1 MINVTQTTLDT
12 INQSASISM
21 TPKCWLEYNMN
32 DLIDGVTVRGPN
44 GTDAKPEGDLE
55 VAKTASDGS
64 TYKPFT
70 KLFPIASIINPRRPQ
85 GSGIQYFILGDPSAS
100 KTITY
105 SADKAYTTRMYLPG
119 IKTAYKY
126 WVTPKASGTSLS
138 NCIISVNYPAAKT
151 AAINKVTIKF
161 ESSHGLPA
169 TWSIKATQ
177 ISGGE
182 LTIASNA
189 TVSIPSDGILNLY
202 YNGTSWTTTEF
213 ISPSSPINISK
224 LSLQINTVTVANGY
238 IGIIEMSGRYVKDI
252 SDNLVSFNITKNASD
267 EADGLLPVGNVTS
280 NYSDY
285 SFNFFDKSCFSYDK
299 TYAFDTTKTNFY
311 KDIIIRPF
319 FQIGSENIKQGIYFL
334 SEYSI
339 DEFGNVSAQA
349 LDGAKELQ
357 EIFPPDIVIQESSS
371 QSIVRRLLDS
381 VGFTNYN
388 FNKADPDTS
397 SIRPYYWYTDNAKTV
412 WQHIQDLCKDTQMIA
427 TFDENNILQF
437 YTREY
442 IFKNRTSDFKFR
454 YDNKGLNLSNII
466 AMNSSDVPSVKTVKI
481 SYTPR
486 LSSSYAGK
494 NADDL
499 YDAPVMILGAAALIN
514 SLPASATPE
523 PDLNGTGAAPLGVVT
538 LQPIVIDG
546 YATKLNAY
554 SGYLVINQE
563 IIEYDA
569 IKFHY
574 MPVDES
580 GLKYVW
586 ITSDSDISKFE
597 GLSKPNTF
605 APDSQY
611 RIKTRNAF
619 GVLPAPIAH
628 EVNTEK
634 LKLEWSGRILDTKS
648 GTSSLNNTKFTLDT
662 IPAKNNQ
669 WSENFSQDVPRS
681 MMTIFAPNT
690 VSAQSTDKDG
700 VVTTI
705 YTDNN
710 LLTMVS
716 PNTIEQDFTNGPVNN
731 YTNDQG
737 SFASKNFVIGT
748 SMYFPLLKTASGQDT
763 AEQRTK
769 GGIAFCLNEDN
780 TSGYFLCINTSQN
793 VTKDKNYRDITM
805 YKIVA
810 GKLVEMSDTQ
820 TNSGKSAITGI
831 SGGELY
837 RVDIKVNETIKN
849 GTERNLVFKIMFNN
863 TTFAIHDKTPLTITK
878 KIALCSYQGPV
889 SYDYIYVK
897 PISDSEYTQN
907 QSYNLYQG
915 YLGANSAIV
924 KYFSDFVFSG
934 KANVTDSPVWL
945 KEFGPVAREIRRI
958 QTRYY
963 YSPGT
968 PKYTQTILNPNVTVI
983 GESLD
988 SFSMDVFV
996 MNNSGAF
1003 TELADGADK
1012 RFIVV
1017 GNYVLPKDP
1026 FEYVDINASEE
1037 DKKQGIAF
1045 ESTWLQKESEAKS
1058 LHDWIKKQWSKQQRV
1073 VSIETF
1079 FNPLLKIG
1087 DVVEI
1092 SYPSNNFYS
1101 SEDTGQ
1107 TVGKYVII
1115 EVSNSSDLN
1124 GTTSIKAR
1132 SIYTE

>member
-1 MINVTQTTLDT
+1 MISASQTVINT
-12 INQSASISM
+12 INQSTSVSM
-21 TPKCWLEYNMN
+21 LPRCWLEYNMN

-44 GTDAKPEGDLE
+44 GTDANPAGDLE

-70 KLFPIASIINPRRPQ
+70 KLFPITSIINPRRPQ

-100 KTITY
+100 RTITY
-105 SADKAYTTRMYLPG
+105 SADKAYPTRMYLPG

-126 WVTPKASGTSLS
+126 WLTPKASGTALS
-138 NCIISVNYPAAKT
+138 NCIVNVNYPAAKT
-151 AAINKVTIKF
+151 AAINKVTVKF

-169 TWSIKATQ
+169 TWSLKATL

-182 LTIASNA
+182 VTLATNA
-189 TVSIPSDGILNLY
+189 TVTIPPNGVLNLY
-202 YNGTSWTTTEF
+202 YSGTSWGTAEF
-213 ISPSSPINISK
+213 TSPSNPINISK
-224 LSLQINTVTVANGY
+224 LSLQINTVTVSGGY
-238 IGIIEMSGRYVKDI
+238 VGIIEMSGRYVKDV

-267 EADGLLPVGNVTS
+267 EAEGLLPVGNVTS

-285 SFNFFDKSCFSYDK
+285 SFNFFDKTCFSYDK
-299 TYAFDTTKTNFY
+299 TFAFNTAKTNFY
-311 KDIIIRPF
+311 KDVIVRPF
-319 FQIGSENIKQGIYFL
+319 FQIGSENVSQGIYFL
-334 SEYSI
+334 AEYNI
-339 DEFGNVSAQA
+339 DEFGNVSVQA

-357 EIFPPDIVIQESSS
+357 EIFPPDIVIQDSSS
-371 QSIVRRLLDS
+371 QAIVRRLLDS

-388 FNKADPDTS
+388 FNRTDKDTS
-397 SIRPYYWYTDNAKTV
+397 SIRPYFWYTDSAKTV

-427 TFDENNILQF
+427 TFDENNMLQF

-442 IFKNRTSDFKFR
+442 IFKNRDSDFKFR
-454 YDNKGLNLSNII
+454 YNPSGSNLANII
-466 AMNSSDVPSVKTVKI
+466 AMNSSDVASVKNVKVV
-481 SYTPR
+481 YTPR

-494 NADDL
+494 EADDL
-499 YDAPVMILGAAALIN
+499 YDAPVIILGAAALVS
-514 SLPASATPE
+514 SLPATATAE
-523 PDLNGTGAAPLGVVT
+523 PDLNQTGAAPLGVVT
-538 LQPIVIDG
+538 LQPIVVDG

-569 IKFHY
+569 IKFSY
-574 MPVDES
+574 MPTDES
-580 GLKYVW
+580 GVKYVW
-586 ITSDSDISKFE
+586 VTSDADISKFE
-597 GLSKPNTF
+597 GLSKPSTF
-605 APDSQY
+605 APQTQY

-619 GVLPAPIAH
+619 NVLPAPMSH
-628 EVNTEK
+628 EVNTAA
-634 LKLEWSGRILDTKS
+634 LKSEWTCKILSTVS
-648 GTSSLNNTKFTLDT
+648 GTSAVNNNQFTLDT
-662 IPAKNNQ
+662 IPKDKNS
-669 WSENFSQDVPRS
+669 WSETFSQDIPRS
-681 MMTIFAPNT
+681 MMTVFAPNT
-690 VSAQSTDKDG
+690 VPSESKDKDG
-700 VVTTI
+700 VVTKI
-705 YTDNN
+705 YTDNKS
-710 LLTMVS
+710 LTMVS
-716 PNTIEQDFTNGPVNN
+716 PNAVDKDFTNGPVNN
-731 YTNDQG
+731 FTKDGVAY
-737 SFASKNFVIGT
+737 ASKNFVIGT
-748 SMYFPLLKTASGQDT
+748 SMYFPLLKNSSGQDT

-780 TSGYFLCINTSQN
+780 TSGYFLCVNTSQN
-793 VTKDKNYRDITM
+793 VTKEKNYRDITM
-805 YKIVA
+805 YKIVD
-810 GKLVEMSDTQ
+810 GKLVEMNDTQ
-820 TNSGKSAITGI
+820 TQQGKSAVTGI

-837 RVDIKVNETIKN
+837 RVDIKVNETIEG
-849 GTERNLVFKIMFNN
+849 GTKRNLVFKVMFNN
-863 TTFAIHDKTPLTITK
+863 TTFAIHDKTPLAITK
-878 KIALCSYQGPV
+878 KFALCSFQGPV
-889 SYDYIYVK
+889 SYDYVYAK
-897 PISDSEYTQN
+897 PISDPEYTQN
-907 QSYNLYQG
+907 APYNLYQG

-934 KANVTDSPVWL
+934 KANVTDSLLWL
-945 KEFGPVAREIRRI
+945 REFGPVAREIRRI
-958 QTRYY
+958 QTRYTY
-963 YSPGT
+963 APGT

-1003 TELADGADK
+1003 TELSDGADK

-1026 FEYVDINASEE
+1026 FEYIDPALSEE

-1073 VSIETF
+1073 ISIETF

-1087 DVVEI
+1087 DIVEV

-1101 SEDTGQ
+1101 SEDSGQ

-1115 EVSNSSDLN
+1115 EVANSSDLS
-1124 GTTSIKAR
+1124 GTTSVRAR

>member
-1 MINVTQTTLDT
+1 
-12 INQSASISM
+12 
-21 TPKCWLEYNMN
+21 
-32 DLIDGVTVRGPN
+32 
-44 GTDAKPEGDLE
+44 
-55 VAKTASDGS
+55 
-64 TYKPFT
+64 
-70 KLFPIASIINPRRPQ
+70 
-85 GSGIQYFILGDPSAS
+85 
-100 KTITY
+100 
-105 SADKAYTTRMYLPG
+105 
-119 IKTAYKY
+119 
-126 WVTPKASGTSLS
+126 
-138 NCIISVNYPAAKT
+138 
-151 AAINKVTIKF
+151 
-161 ESSHGLPA
+161 
-169 TWSIKATQ
+169 
-177 ISGGE
+177 
-182 LTIASNA
+182 
-189 TVSIPSDGILNLY
+189 
-202 YNGTSWTTTEF
+202 
-213 ISPSSPINISK
+213 
-224 LSLQINTVTVANGY
+224 
-238 IGIIEMSGRYVKDI
+238 
-252 SDNLVSFNITKNASD
+252 
-267 EADGLLPVGNVTS
+267 
-280 NYSDY
+280 
-285 SFNFFDKSCFSYDK
+285 
-299 TYAFDTTKTNFY
+299 
-311 KDIIIRPF
+311 
-319 FQIGSENIKQGIYFL
+319 
-334 SEYSI
+334 
-339 DEFGNVSAQA
+339 
-349 LDGAKELQ
+349 
-357 EIFPPDIVIQESSS
+357 
-371 QSIVRRLLDS
+371 
-381 VGFTNYN
+381 
-388 FNKADPDTS
+388 
-397 SIRPYYWYTDNAKTV
+397 
-412 WQHIQDLCKDTQMIA
+412 MIA

-662 IPAKNNQ
+662 IPANNNQ

-716 PNTIEQDFTNGPVNN
+716 PNTIEQNFTNGPVNN

-863 TTFAIHDKTPLTITK
+863 TIFAIHDKTPLAITK

-934 KANVTDSPVWL
+934 KANVTESPVWL

-1026 FEYVDINASEE
+1026 FEYVDVNASEE

>member
-1 MINVTQTTLDT
+1 MISVSQTTLDT
-12 INQSASISM
+12 INQATSVSM
-21 TPKCWLEYNMN
+21 VPKCWLEYNMN

-55 VAKTASDGS
+55 VSKTAADGS

-70 KLFPIASIINPRRPQ
+70 KLFPITSIINPRRPQ

-126 WVTPKASGTSLS
+126 WLTPKASGTALS
-138 NCIISVNYPAAKT
+138 NCIINVNYPAAKT
-151 AAINKVTIKF
+151 AAINKVTVKF
-161 ESSHGLPA
+161 EASHGLPA

-182 LTIASNA
+182 VTVASNA
-189 TVSIPSDGILNLY
+189 TATIPPNGILNLY

-213 ISPSSPINISK
+213 TSPSSPINISK
-224 LSLQINTVTVANGY
+224 LSLQINTVTVSGGY
-238 IGIIEMSGRYVKDI
+238 VGIIEMSGRYVKDV
-252 SDNLVSFNITKNASD
+252 SSNLVSFNVTKNASD
-267 EADGLLPVGNVTS
+267 EAEGLLPVGNVTS

-285 SFNFFDKSCFSYDK
+285 LFNFFDKSSFSYDK
-299 TYAFDTTKTNFY
+299 TFAFNTAKTNFY
-311 KDIIIRPF
+311 KDIIVRPF
-319 FQIGSENIKQGIYFL
+319 FQIGSENVNQGIYFL
-334 SEYSI
+334 AEYSI
-339 DEFGNVSAQA
+339 DEFGSVSVQA

-371 QSIVRRLLDS
+371 QAIVRRLLDS

-388 FNKADPDTS
+388 FNKTDKDTS
-397 SIRPYYWYTDNAKTV
+397 SIRPYFWYTDNTKTV

-427 TFDENNILQF
+427 TFDENNMLQF

-442 IFKNRTSDFKFR
+442 IFQNRTSDFKFR
-454 YDNKGLNLSNII
+454 YNASGSNLANII
-466 AMNSSDVPSVKTVKI
+466 AMNSSDVASVKTVKI
-481 SYTPR
+481 VYTPR

-494 NADDL
+494 EADDL
-499 YDAPVMILGAAALIN
+499 YDAPVIILGAAALV
-514 SLPASATPE
+514 SPLPATAPAE
-523 PDLNGTGAAPLGVVT
+523 PDLNQTGPAPLGVVT
-538 LQPIVIDG
+538 LQPIVVDG

-569 IKFHY
+569 IKFSY
-574 MPVDES
+574 MPTDEN
-580 GLKYVW
+580 GVKYVW

-597 GLSKPNTF
+597 GLSKPSTF
-605 APDSQY
+605 APQTQY

-619 GVLPAPIAH
+619 NVLPAPIAH
-628 EVNTEK
+628 EVNTTA
-634 LKLEWSGRILDTKS
+634 LKSEWTCKVLDTAS
-648 GTSSLNNTKFTLDT
+648 GTSATDNTKFTLDT
-662 IPAKNNQ
+662 IPKDKNS
-669 WSENFSQDVPRS
+669 WSETFSQDIPRS

-690 VSAQSTDKDG
+690 VPSESKDKDG
-700 VVTTI
+700 VLTKI
-705 YTDNN
+705 YTDNKF
-710 LLTMVS
+710 LTMVS
-716 PNTIEQDFTNGPVNN
+716 ANVVDKDFTNGPVNN
-731 YTNDQG
+731 FTKDGVSY
-737 SFASKNFVIGT
+737 ASKNFVIGT
-748 SMYFPLLKTASGQDT
+748 SMYFPLLKNPSGQDT
-763 AEQRTK
+763 GEQRTK
-769 GGIAFCLNEDN
+769 GGIAFCLNADN
-780 TSGYFLCINTSQN
+780 TSGYFLSVNTSQN
-793 VTKDKNYRDITM
+793 VTKEKNYRDITM
-805 YKIVA
+805 YKIVE
-810 GKLVEMSDTQ
+810 GKLVEMNDTQ
-820 TNSGKSAITGI
+820 TQQGKSAVTGI

-837 RVDIKVNETIKN
+837 RVDIKVNETIEG
-849 GTERNLVFKIMFNN
+849 GTKRNLVFKVMFNN
-863 TTFAIHDKTPLTITK
+863 TTFAIHDKEPLAITK
-878 KIALCSYQGPV
+878 KFALCSFQGPV
-889 SYDYIYVK
+889 SYDYVYAK
-897 PISDSEYTQN
+897 PISDPEYTQN
-907 QSYNLYQG
+907 APYNLYQG

-934 KANVTDSPVWL
+934 KANVTDSLLWL
-945 KEFGPVAREIRRI
+945 REFGPVAREIRRI
-958 QTRYY
+958 QTRYTY
-963 YSPGT
+963 APGT

-1003 TELADGADK
+1003 TELSDGADK

-1026 FEYVDINASEE
+1026 FEYVDPTLSEE

-1045 ESTWLQKESEAKS
+1045 ESTWLQKESEARS

-1087 DVVEI
+1087 DIVEI

-1101 SEDTGQ
+1101 SEDAGQ

-1115 EVSNSSDLN
+1115 EVANSSDLS
-1124 GTTSIKAR
+1124 GTTSVRAR